1 MKKQHLITA
10 MALLFMPIVSSAE
23 GERLTG
29 LIASAATNSASVIA
43 DAANNADL
51 AAGAAI
57 VKTAAAADYARIK
70 AEQLLFLEMA
80 AAAKKEADEEES
92 AFYRQCSESQFGFM
106 DGVRT
111 ALSSKTPEE
120 CAAKYGAQINAWRW

>member
-1 MKKQHLITA
+1 MVSLNGDKNIMKKQHLIAA

-29 LIASAATNSASVIA
+29 LIA

-70 AEQLLFLEMA
+70 AEQLLFLETA
-80 AAAKKEADEEES
+80 AAAKKEADEEEA

-111 ALSSKTPEE
+111 VLSSKTPAE
-120 CAAKYGAQINAWRW
+120 CAAKYGAQINAWRQ